1 MRISPPKVSPEPTP
15 AGRPPQGSAEAD
27 AYRETSFV
35 LGAEVEAVLRGL
47 RIEGAAAAASAGA
60 KFRTPRTAALLALWS
75 RSWLLRLEALHAVQW
90 GRYAAAPPLVRAAL
104 DAIAAA
110 AAVPGSPEWEAWI
123 GRAVALR
130 PDAHGFEVPLGPFR
144 SAETL
149 AADPEL
155 GALYQECT
163 LFTMPHFAS
172 TLLLAAEESNPE
184 RFAVSFGDR
193 AFHLGLAE
201 LQLGWLL
208 RAGLRAVAFAEEW
221 GRTGALA
228 PVDREE
234 ADGFRREAEAALGR
248 WERCRLERATV
259 SGEERTIVVNW
270 RRQPGSAP
278 RRFVL
283 EEGR

>member
-1 MRISPPKVSPEPTP
+1 MRISPPNVSPEPTP
-15 AGRPPQGSAEAD
+15 ATRPPQGSAEAD

-35 LGAEVEAVLRGL
+35 LGAEVETVLRGL
-47 RIEGAAAAASAGA
+47 RLEGAAAAASAGA
-60 KFRTPRTAALLALWS
+60 KFRKPRTAAVLALWS

-110 AAVPGSPEWEAWI
+110 AAARDGGEWEEWI
-123 GRAVALR
+123 GRAVTLR
-130 PDAHGFEVPLGPFR
+130 PDAHGYEVPLGPFR

-149 AADPEL
+149 ASDPEL
-155 GALYQECT
+155 GTLYQECT
-163 LFTMPHFAS
+163 LFTMPHFGS
-172 TLLLAAEESNPE
+172 TLLLVAEQSNPE

-201 LQLGWLL
+201 LALGWLL
-208 RAGLRAVAFAEEW
+208 RAGLRLLELIDEW
-221 GRTGALA
+221 SSAGILG
-228 PVDREE
+228 PVDE
-234 ADGFRREAEAALGR
+234 AEAAVFRSEAEAALRRG
-248 WERCRLERATV
+248 ERCRLERATV

-283 EEGR
+283 